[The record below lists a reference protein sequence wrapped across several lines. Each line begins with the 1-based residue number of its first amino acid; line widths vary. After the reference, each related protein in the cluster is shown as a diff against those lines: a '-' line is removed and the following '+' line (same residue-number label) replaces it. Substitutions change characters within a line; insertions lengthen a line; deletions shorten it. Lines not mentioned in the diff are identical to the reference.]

1 LLKAYHA
8 VLGYERLLPLNFR
21 FKTEIYYQYLYN
33 IPVEKDSTGGFSII
47 NALDIYSM
55 FNTGQLVSEGKGQNY
70 GIDFSLERAFLDN
83 YYLLATASVYKS
95 TYTDYLGDEYNTT
108 FNRGYQV
115 NVVGGKEFKIGK
127 SGRKILGLNG
137 KVLYSGGMRESPI
150 DLNRSIQTG
159 ETVYVPKQYFTRQV
173 PAYFRTDLGIYY
185 KINSRR
191 VTHSIQLEVQN
202 VTNRQ
207 NFYYSYF
214 DREAATVKTVNQLG
228 VLPNLS
234 YRIDF

>member
-1 LLKAYHA
+1 
-8 VLGYERLLPLNFR
+8 
-21 FKTEIYYQYLYN
+21 
-33 IPVEKDSTGGFSII
+33 
-47 NALDIYSM
+47 
-55 FNTGQLVSEGKGQNY
+55 
-70 GIDFSLERAFLDN
+70 
-83 YYLLATASVYKS
+83 
-95 TYTDYLGDEYNTT
+95 
-108 FNRGYQV
+108 
-115 NVVGGKEFKIGK
+115 
-127 SGRKILGLNG
+127 
-137 KVLYSGGMRESPI
+137 
-150 DLNRSIQTG
+150 
-159 ETVYVPKQYFTRQV
+159 VYVPKQYFTRQV